1 MADMTLY
8 EDRNYYYVRIKDYDK
23 MDADAQVTIP
33 FDEELSV
40 LVGLLEEDES
50 HRIHY
55 IGANLSK
62 EGFTSEEAEN
72 FIEAYDFRFFT
83 KEEEEIIVPP
93 IEACVELSAD
103 YDMEGYL
110 IMLIQLEPPC
120 ASIRDQLIAMQ
131 DLMDEE
137 ELMMEMEDDFP
148 FELPYKMPEMEY
160 DLPENRDKSLL
171 EIFLD
176 FADESASPEQVIE
189 ALKVLEPHAQE
200 DGKSPDLPKYMEE
213 YAEFYEFFMDC
224 FSETEE
230 LIPMMEEIWGEAPL
244 VLQIGSYM
252 YERSCIES
260 SLQQEK
266 YLGEKEKE
274 SLEKLLDYI
283 RQRDTFREITVYLEN
298 SEVYSM
304 AIEGG
309 MAEEDLEERMT
320 FLKAYF
326 IELLLGIG
334 VLLVEFYDDQIEK
347 VIVNGFFCNN
357 GKIKK
362 MGPSDL
368 MEALDLQTGWE
379 DRFQLQIAFLD
390 I

>member
-8 EDRNYYYVRIKDYDK
+8 EDRNYYYIRIKDYDK

-40 LVGLLEEDES
+40 LVGLLAEDES
-50 HRIHY
+50 HRIDS
-55 IGANLSK
+55 IGAKLSK
-62 EGFTSEEAEN
+62 EGFTAEEAEN

-83 KEEEEIIVPP
+83 KEEEDIIVPP

-148 FELPYKMPEMEY
+148 FELPYKIPEVEY

-252 YERSCIES
+252 YERSCIEN

>member
-8 EDRNYYYVRIKDYDK
+8 EDRNYYYIRIKDYDK

-33 FDEELSV
+33 FDEDLSV
-40 LVGLLEEDES
+40 LVGLLEGDES

-55 IGANLSK
+55 IGANLAK
-62 EGFTSEEAEN
+62 DGFTAEEAEN
-72 FIEAYDFRFFT
+72 FIKAYDFRFFT
-83 KEEEEIIVPP
+83 KEEEDIIVPP

-110 IMLIQLEPPC
+110 LMLIQLEPPC
-120 ASIRDQLIAMQ
+120 ASIKDQLTAMQ

-148 FELPYKMPEMEY
+148 FELPYKIPEVEY

>member
-1 MADMTLY
+1 
-8 EDRNYYYVRIKDYDK
+8 

-40 LVGLLEEDES
+40 LVGLLKEDES

-83 KEEEEIIVPP
+83 KEEEDIIVPP

-148 FELPYKMPEMEY
+148 FELPYKIPEVEY

-252 YERSCIES
+252 YERSCIEN